1 MAEEET
7 KLNIHQKLIEVRKT
21 VSYLKKDNQG
31 YQFKFVSS
39 SQTLGA
45 VRGAMDEQGLLLIP
59 SVTGKETRDHNTK
72 DGSHEYF
79 TILDMCFTWVNADNP
94 EDRVECSWTGQG
106 LDAGEKGVGK
116 ALTYAEKYFI
126 LKFFNIATDKDDPDA
141 FQERTVHSDAPT
153 TQQTGSQAGKSGAP
167 PPIHPPI
174 TEATPHFCQVHNC
187 RFYENS
193 PGRWSHK
200 IAGSN
205 PSQYCNEDSGKK
217 IFGPD
222 DVRDIQLCEKCR
234 TTWGILSEQ
243 NGKMVCENCVE

>member
-1 MAEEET
+1 MENMEVWNAVNHPPPEALKTISGGRLNGMTDIKPQWRYQVMTEQFGMCGVGWKFESVKEWAEQGPDGNVFAFVDISLYVKVNNEWSDPIPGNGGSMLVQKENAGLHANDEAFKMAT
-7 KLNIHQKLIEVRKT
+7 TDALSTAMQKLGVAADIYAGLWDGSKYRNT
-21 VSYLKKDNQG
+21 PATPQSG
-31 YQFKFVSS
+31 
-39 SQTLGA
+39 SQT
-45 VRGAMDEQGLLLIP
+45 
-59 SVTGKETRDHNTK
+59 
-72 DGSHEYF
+72 
-79 TILDMCFTWVNADNP
+79 
-94 EDRVECSWTGQG
+94 
-106 LDAGEKGVGK
+106 
-116 ALTYAEKYFI
+116 
-126 LKFFNIATDKDDPDA
+126 
-141 FQERTVHSDAPT
+141 
-153 TQQTGSQAGKSGAP
+153 GKSGAP